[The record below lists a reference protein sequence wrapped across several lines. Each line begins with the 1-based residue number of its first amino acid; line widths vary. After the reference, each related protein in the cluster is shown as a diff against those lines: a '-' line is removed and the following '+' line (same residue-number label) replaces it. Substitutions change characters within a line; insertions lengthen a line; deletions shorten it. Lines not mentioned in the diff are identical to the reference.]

1 MEDRSSKRKLAA
13 ILIADAVGFSRRM
26 GEDEERSLRALNAR
40 RELIGQ
46 AVAKY
51 HGRVF
56 GGAGDSVVAE
66 FPSAVDALKTAIEV
80 QGAIGALNDAAP
92 EADRML
98 FRVGINV
105 GDVIVERR
113 NLFGDGVN
121 VAERLQTLAGPGG
134 ICIAGS
140 VHEQVRDKL
149 RLDYADLG
157 DQQLKNIV
165 HPVRAFIVGGPGVET
180 KRFQPGGRAAFPS
193 RGYRAAAA
201 AALAV
206 TLLLA
211 GAAIYKYHWQTAE
224 ISVAEF
230 SGPPTIA
237 VLPFAN
243 LSGDAAQDY
252 FSDGITQDV
261 IAALGRFSNL
271 SVLAS
276 SATAKFKGGGGDPD
290 ELRKKLGARY
300 IVIGSVRRGGNR
312 VRVSADLTD
321 TSKNLH
327 LWSRQLDRDLTD
339 IFTIQDEIT
348 RDIVGALAIKLSRI
362 EQERAFAKGTER
374 LDAYDYFLRGR
385 AKLAI
390 GTRAENLAART
401 ALEMAIAIDPH
412 YATAIAWL
420 GQTYLTEAL
429 TGWTEFA
436 GTALDRAEEL
446 GHQALNMSPELAE
459 GYQLLAIIEL
469 ARGKYDNAIVQ
480 AKRAVEINPSD
491 AYGHATLGS
500 ALMWIGDANGAIAAV
515 ERARVFDPTLQWD
528 YASPLGFAYYLA
540 GRYDDALAILEPMAE
555 KGSDYGIYAF
565 LAAAYAE
572 LGRAAEAENAAQKV
586 MRLWPFFKISVFI
599 DQWKDEKSR
608 KLIAD
613 GLGKAG
619 LK

>member
-13 ILIADAVGFSRRM
+13 ILIADAAGFSRRM
-26 GEDEERSLRALNAR
+26 GEDEERALRALNAR
-40 RELIGQ
+40 RELIHQ
-46 AVAKY
+46 TVAKY

-66 FPSAVDALKTAIEV
+66 FPSAVDALKTAIEM

-134 ICIAGS
+134 ICISGN

-165 HPVRAFIVGGPGVET
+165 HPVRAFIVGGQGEEA
-180 KRFQPGGRAAFPS
+180 KRSGLRDKPASPPRRYPAF
-193 RGYRAAAA
+193 AAAI
-201 AALAV
+201 LAIA
-206 TLLLA
+206 LLLA
-211 GAAIYKYHWQTAE
+211 GAAFYGAPWQRAGV
-224 ISVAEF
+224 SVAEL

-237 VLPFAN
+237 VLPFVN

-276 SATAKFKGGGGDPD
+276 SATAKFKGSNADPD
-290 ELRKKLGARY
+290 ELRKRLGARY
-300 IVIGSVRRGGNR
+300 VVVGSVRRGGNR
-312 VRVSADLTD
+312 VRVTADLTD

-339 IFTIQDEIT
+339 IFAIQDEIT

-362 EQERAFAKGTER
+362 EQERAFAKGTEK

-390 GTRAENLAART
+390 GTRAENLAAR
-401 ALEMAIAIDPH
+401 ALFEKAIAIDPH
-412 YATAIAWL
+412 YATAMVWL
-420 GQTYLTEAL
+420 GQTYLNR
-429 TGWTEFA
+429 GVI
-436 GTALDRAEEL
+436 GVDRI
-446 GHQALNMSPELAE
+446 HRQ
-459 GYQLLAIIEL
+459 
-469 ARGKYDNAIVQ
+469 R
-480 AKRAVEINPSD
+480 
-491 AYGHATLGS
+491 T
-500 ALMWIGDANGAIAAV
+500 
-515 ERARVFDPTLQWD
+515 
-528 YASPLGFAYYLA
+528 
-540 GRYDDALAILEPMAE
+540 
-555 KGSDYGIYAF
+555 
-565 LAAAYAE
+565 
-572 LGRAAEAENAAQKV
+572 
-586 MRLWPFFKISVFI
+586 
-599 DQWKDEKSR
+599 
-608 KLIAD
+608 
-613 GLGKAG
+613 
-619 LK
+619 

>member
-13 ILIADAVGFSRRM
+13 ILIADAVGYSQRM
-26 GEDEERSLRALNAR
+26 GEDEECALRALNAR
-40 RELIGQ
+40 RELIGLS
-46 AVAKY
+46 VARY
-51 HGRVF
+51 RGRVF

-66 FPSAVDALKTAIEV
+66 FPSAVDALKTAIEM
-80 QGAIGALNDAAP
+80 QGAISALNDAAL

-134 ICIAGS
+134 ICISGS

-165 HPVRAFIVGGPGVET
+165 RPVRAFVVGGLGAET
-180 KRFQPGGRAAFPS
+180 KGTGLRGNATSPS
-193 RGYRAAAA
+193 RRYSANAAAIVT
-201 AALAV
+201 V

-211 GAAIYKYHWQTAE
+211 GAAYYVQPWQRAE

-237 VLPFAN
+237 VLPFSN

-276 SATAKFKGGGGDPD
+276 SATTKFKGGNTDPD
-290 ELRKKLGARY
+290 ELRKRLGARY
-300 IVIGSVRRGGNR
+300 VVVGSVRRDGDR
-312 VRVSADLTD
+312 VRVTADLTD
-321 TSKNLH
+321 TAKNLH
-327 LWSRQLDRDLTD
+327 LWSRQLDRELTD

-348 RDIVGALAIKLSRI
+348 HDIVGALAIKLSRI
-362 EQERAFAKGTER
+362 EQERSFAKQTER

-385 AKLAI
+385 AILAV
-390 GTRAENLAART
+390 GTRAENLKAR
-401 ALEMAIAIDPH
+401 ALLEKAIAIDTQ
-412 YATAIAWL
+412 YATAIVWL
-420 GQTYLTEAL
+420 GQTYLNEVL
-429 TGWTEFA
+429 SGWTEFTD
-436 GTALDRAEEL
+436 TALDRAEEF
-446 GHQALNMSPELAE
+446 GHQALTMSPELAE

-469 ARGKYDNAIVQ
+469 VRGKYDGAI
-480 AKRAVEINPSD
+480 AEARHAVEINPSD
-491 AYGHATLGS
+491 AYAHATLGA
-500 ALMWIGDANGAIAAV
+500 ALMWIGDADGAIAAV
-515 ERARVFDPTLQWD
+515 ERAKVLDPTLQWD
-528 YASPLGFAYYLA
+528 YVSPLGFAYYLA
-540 GRYDDALAILEPMAE
+540 GRYENAVAVLEPIAS

-572 LGRAAEAENAAQKV
+572 LGRAAEAEYAATQVK
-586 MRLWPFFKISVFI
+586 RLWPFFRITVFI
-599 DQWKDEKSR
+599 NQWNDEKSR